1 MKRIRLILGSLFGA
15 GFLPF
20 GPGTWASLLTLIPI
34 YLITV
39 SFPDTGLFFFLI
51 ITSMLSLIT
60 ADPCVEK
67 WGQDPPEFVMDEAAG
82 QTIPFLFITFEGSL
96 SQVLLLLLGGFVF
109 FRFFDILK
117 PLGIDRLQKL
127 PGKFGIL
134 VDDLI
139 AGIYALLCLHSV
151 IFLANLFY

>member
-1 MKRIRLILGSLFGA
+1 MKRIRIILGSLFGA
-15 GFLPF
+15 GLLPF

-51 ITSMLSLIT
+51 IASMLSLIT
-60 ADPCVEK
+60 ADACVEK

-82 QTIPFLFITFEGSL
+82 QAIPFLFITFDGNL
-96 SQVLLLLLGGFVF
+96 SQDLLLLLGGFVF